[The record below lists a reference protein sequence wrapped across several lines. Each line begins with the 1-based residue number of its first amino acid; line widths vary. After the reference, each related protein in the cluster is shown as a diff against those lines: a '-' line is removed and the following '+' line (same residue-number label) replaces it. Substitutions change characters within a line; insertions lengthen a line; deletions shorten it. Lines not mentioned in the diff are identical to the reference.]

1 MKITLND
8 LIRFG
13 AIILIFALLFNCK
26 KDNVST
32 KVPTN
37 VVIKDTS
44 IVNRFIYTGLQT
56 YYLWEDSIPNLKAT
70 KYNNADTLNAYLNSY
85 NDPQKFFTSLLY
97 QSGTVDKWSFLVND
111 STTISNW
118 IAGIS
123 QTLGIDIGWYN
134 LKGTSNVF
142 GLVHYVYGSPA
153 AEAGIKRGDV
163 FMKIND
169 QQLTVSNYYSLFY
182 ENSGSYKLSFG
193 TLTGNNTTG
202 HTLTLNGRT
211 VTMTAVT
218 LQENPILMDTVLT
231 VGNYK
236 VGYLVYNGFNSDF
249 DLQLNQVF
257 QDFKSAAIDKLIVD
271 LRYNGGGSVQ
281 TATYLA
287 SMIYGTATSKVF
299 YTEQYNPFVQAYYQ
313 STDPTSLSNNFVSQ
327 IAATS
332 TTAATPINALNLSSL
347 YVIMTDGTAS
357 ASELLINGLTPY
369 MNVFKVGSNTV
380 GKYVASVT
388 IQDWETNGTVNPK
401 DPYVMQPIIVRI
413 ANSQGVTNFRN
424 GLTPDYSI
432 QEDVANLMPFGDPNE
447 TLLKPVLDQIQ
458 GIPLSSVSLKSTQL
472 GLKKLGDSQSYRI
485 FPQSMYIKNFKK
497 IPKK

>member
-1 MKITLND
+1 MKIKLKD

-13 AIILIFALLFNCK
+13 SVLLFFILVFNCK
-26 KDNVST
+26 KDTVST

-37 VVIKDTS
+37 GVIKDTS

-56 YYLWEDSIPNLKAT
+56 YYLWEDSIPNLIAT

-123 QTLGIDIGWYN
+123 KSMGYDFWYAPLGTTNDVVIIVKY
-134 LKGTSNVF
+134 VF
-142 GLVHYVYGSPA
+142 KGSPA
-153 AEAGIKRGDV
+153 EKAGLKRGDLFLKV
-163 FMKIND
+163 NGT
-169 QQLTVSNYYSLFY
+169 QLTVSNWDQYLLNNPTTYT
-182 ENSGSYKLSFG
+182 LSMA
-193 TLTGNNTTG
+193 TLSNKTVS
-202 HTLTLNGRT
+202 LNGKT
-211 VTMTAVT
+211 LTMTAVT
-218 LQENPILMDTVLT
+218 LQENPILMDTVMT
-231 VGNYK
+231 VGNFK

-257 QDFKSAAIDKLIVD
+257 QDFKNAAIDKLIID

-299 YTEQYNPFVQAYYQ
+299 YTEQYNPLVQAYYQ
-313 STDPTSLSNNFVSQ
+313 STDPTSLSSNFVSQ
-327 IAATS
+327 IAATT
-332 TTAATPINALNLSSL
+332 TTAATPINTLNLSNL

-401 DPYVMQPIIVRI
+401 DPYVMQPIVVRI

-424 GLTPDYSI
+424 GLTPDFAI
-432 QEDVANLMPFGDPNE
+432 QEDIGNLIPFGDPNE
-447 TLLKPVLDQIQ
+447 TLLKPVLDKIQ
-458 GIPLSSVSLKSTQL
+458 GIPLSSVSLKSTL
-472 GLKKLGDSQSYRI
+472 TGLKKLGDSQTHRI
-485 FPQSMYIKNFKK
+485 YPQSMYIKKLKK
-497 IPKK
+497 IPGK

>member
-123 QTLGIDIGWYN
+123 KSMGYDFWYSQLGT
-134 LKGTSNVF
+134 TSNV
-142 GLVHYVYGSPA
+142 VIIVKYVFKGSPA
-153 AEAGIKRGDV
+153 EKAGLKRGDLFLKV
-163 FMKIND
+163 NGT
-169 QQLTVSNYYSLFY
+169 QLTLSNWDQYLLNNPTTYT
-182 ENSGSYKLSFG
+182 LSMASIS
-193 TLTGNNTTG
+193 NNTVS
-202 HTLTLNGRT
+202 LNGKSL
-211 VTMTAVT
+211 TMTAVT

-299 YTEQYNPFVQAYYQ
+299 YTEQYNPLVQAYYQ

-472 GLKKLGDSQSYRI
+472 GLKKLGDSHSYRI

>member
-13 AIILIFALLFNCK
+13 GIILIFALLFNCK

-56 YYLWEDSIPNLKAT
+56 YYLWEDSIPNLTAT

-85 NDPQKFFTSLLY
+85 NDPQAFFTSLLY
-97 QSGTVDKWSFLVND
+97 QYKTVDKWSFLVND

-123 QTLGIDIGWYN
+123 QTMGYDFWYAQ
-134 LKGTSNVF
+134 LGTSKNV
-142 GLVHYVYGSPA
+142 VIIVKYVFAGSPA
-153 AEAGIKRGDV
+153 EKAGLKRGDLFLKV
-163 FMKIND
+163 NGT
-169 QQLTVSNYYSLFY
+169 QLTLSNWDQFLLNNPTTYT
-182 ENSGSYKLSFG
+182 LSMASIS
-193 TLTGNNTTG
+193 NNTVS
-202 HTLTLNGRT
+202 LNGKT
-211 VTMTAVT
+211 LTMTAVT
-218 LQENPILMDTVLT
+218 MQENPILMDTVMT
-231 VGNYK
+231 VGNFK

-257 QDFKSAAIDKLIVD
+257 QNFKSAAIDKLIID

-299 YTEQYNPFVQAYYQ
+299 FTEQYNPLVQAYYQ
-313 STDPTSLSNNFVSQ
+313 STDPTSLSSNFVSE
-327 IAATS
+327 IAAT
-332 TTAATPINALNLSSL
+332 TTTSATPINTLSLSNL

-432 QEDVANLMPFGDPNE
+432 EEDITNLMPFGDPNE
-447 TLLKPVLDQIQ
+447 TLLKPVLDHIQ

-472 GLKKLGDSQSYRI
+472 GLKKLGDSQTHRLY
-485 FPQSMYIKNFKK
+485 PHSMYIKNLKK
-497 IPKK
+497 ILKK

>member
-13 AIILIFALLFNCK
+13 GIILIFALLFNCK

-56 YYLWEDSIPNLKAT
+56 YYLWEDSIPNLTAT

-85 NDPQKFFTSLLY
+85 NDPQAFFTSLLY
-97 QSGTVDKWSFLVND
+97 QYKTVDKWSFLVND

-123 QTLGIDIGWYN
+123 QTMGYDFWYAQ
-134 LKGTSNVF
+134 LGTSNNVVIIVKYVF
-142 GLVHYVYGSPA
+142 AGSPA
-153 AEAGIKRGDV
+153 EKAGLKRGDLFLKV
-163 FMKIND
+163 NGT
-169 QQLTVSNYYSLFY
+169 QLTLSNWDQFLLNNPTTYT
-182 ENSGSYKLSFG
+182 LSMASIS
-193 TLTGNNTTG
+193 NNTVS
-202 HTLTLNGRT
+202 LNGKT
-211 VTMTAVT
+211 LTMTAVT
-218 LQENPILMDTVLT
+218 MQENPILMDTVMT
-231 VGNYK
+231 VGNFK

-257 QDFKSAAIDKLIVD
+257 QNFKSAAIDKLIID

-299 YTEQYNPFVQAYYQ
+299 FTEQYNPLVQAYYQ
-313 STDPTSLSNNFVSQ
+313 STDPTSLSSNFVSE
-327 IAATS
+327 IAAT
-332 TTAATPINALNLSSL
+332 TTTSATPINTLSLSNL

-432 QEDVANLMPFGDPNE
+432 EEDITNLMPFGDPNE
-447 TLLKPVLDQIQ
+447 TLLKPVLDHIQ

-472 GLKKLGDSQSYRI
+472 GLKKLGDSQTHRLY
-485 FPQSMYIKNFKK
+485 PHSMYIKNLKK
-497 IPKK
+497 ILKK

>member
-1 MKITLND
+1 
-8 LIRFG
+8 
-13 AIILIFALLFNCK
+13 
-26 KDNVST
+26 
-32 KVPTN
+32 VPTN

-123 QTLGIDIGWYN
+123 KSMGYDFWYSQLGT
-134 LKGTSNVF
+134 TSNV
-142 GLVHYVYGSPA
+142 VIIVKYVFKGSPA
-153 AEAGIKRGDV
+153 EKAGLKRGDLFLKV
-163 FMKIND
+163 NGT
-169 QQLTVSNYYSLFY
+169 QLTLSNWDQYLLNNPTTYT
-182 ENSGSYKLSFG
+182 LSMASIS
-193 TLTGNNTTG
+193 NNTVS
-202 HTLTLNGRT
+202 LNGKSL
-211 VTMTAVT
+211 TMTAVT

>member
-123 QTLGIDIGWYN
+123 KSMGYDFWHAQLGT
-134 LKGTSNVF
+134 TSNV
-142 GLVHYVYGSPA
+142 VIIVKYVFKGSPA
-153 AEAGIKRGDV
+153 EKAGLKRGDLFLKV
-163 FMKIND
+163 NGT
-169 QQLTVSNYYSLFY
+169 QLTLSNWDQYLLNNPTTYT
-182 ENSGSYKLSFG
+182 LSMASIS
-193 TLTGNNTTG
+193 NNTVS
-202 HTLTLNGRT
+202 LNGKSL
-211 VTMTAVT
+211 TMTAVT

-299 YTEQYNPFVQAYYQ
+299 YTEQYNPLVQAYYQ